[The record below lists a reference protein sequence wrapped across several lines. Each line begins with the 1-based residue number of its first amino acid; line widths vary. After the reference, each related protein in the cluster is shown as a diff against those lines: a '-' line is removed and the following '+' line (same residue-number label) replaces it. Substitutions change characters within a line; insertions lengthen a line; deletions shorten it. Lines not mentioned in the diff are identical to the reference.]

1 MSQALRKGAAG
12 QLLRII
18 KLFYSFIRKFSGR
31 LLRSL
36 ASIAA
41 HHGNP
46 NHQKA
51 EIGMRKAF
59 EDSILHRPGAL
70 GDSLGSS
77 RRKQR
82 NEAVNIGVL
91 VECFNQRWKRI
102 IQSGKHRKLLPVQLF
117 IELSSG
123 RKDSNSFFLGPVQS
137 KFDAQILHILCSV
150 RLIRSRN
157 PWHFLKG
164 LQHI

>member
-12 QLLRII
+12 QLPRII

-31 LLRSL
+31 RLRSL
-36 ASIAA
+36 AGIAA

-51 EIGMRKAF
+51 QIRMGKPF
-59 EDSILHRPGAL
+59 QDSILHRPGAL
-70 GDSLGSS
+70 ADSLGSS

-91 VECFNQRWKRI
+91 VECFNQR
-102 IQSGKHRKLLPVQLF
+102 
-117 IELSSG
+117 
-123 RKDSNSFFLGPVQS
+123 
-137 KFDAQILHILCSV
+137 
-150 RLIRSRN
+150 
-157 PWHFLKG
+157 
-164 LQHI
+164 